1 MAKCEFHDM
10 EMESIARRIDGMEK
24 NQGEIFTKL
33 DGIRLTLSDALMGI
47 QKMMNGILI
56 KIIVVVGAGLIGA
69 IIFIAIEL
77 KKGP

>member
-10 EMESIARRIDGMEK
+10 EMETIARRIDGMEK

-33 DGIRLTLSDALMGI
+33 DGIRFALSDALMGI
-47 QKMMNGILI
+47 QKMMNGVLI
-56 KIIVVVGAGLIGA
+56 KIIVIVGAGLIGA

>member
-10 EMESIARRIDGMEK
+10 EMETIARRIDGMEK

-47 QKMMNGILI
+47 QKMMNGVLI
-56 KIIVVVGAGLIGA
+56 KIIVIVGAGLIGA